1 MKMVE
6 TYSGQNRY
14 SIQSVLIRIVSWG
27 FVVNGL
33 IEILFSDW
41 FRNVAR
47 LPKEEL
53 LFSLLEIGAGFL
65 IVFRWR
71 FSKIVGSF
79 SRIAG
84 LLYAGLALA
93 ATLLLPTYK
102 EFQYLSVKIMGLV
115 HFCFY
120 LFCILVLS
128 NRAVKVF
135 FPIVNEPIT
144 PVAPRDKALQVE
156 LDEKTVGRI
165 SFWIR
170 LIAIVLVI
178 DSFSQFFLSFLW
190 DKTSAWHQR
199 LINMLPEASVGFIL
213 FGRFLGTRTWAAVVC
228 FLLGLGGLLFPPYIY
243 IFSIPIMLK
252 ENPVIA
258 HQFIDRPHLLLIGLI
273 YGVFY
278 FSIFIFLDR
287 PSTKRYFQRIEKGV

>member
-1 MKMVE
+1 M
-6 TYSGQNRY
+6 TR
-14 SIQSVLIRIVSWG
+14 VLINIVSWG

-33 IEILFSDW
+33 VTVLFSNW
-41 FRNVAR
+41 LRNVAR
-47 LPKEEL
+47 FPKEEL

-93 ATLLLPTYK
+93 ATFLLPTYK
-102 EFQYLSVKIMGLV
+102 EFQYLSVKITGLV
-115 HFCFY
+115 YFCFY

-128 NRAVKVF
+128 NRAVKAF
-135 FPIVNEPIT
+135 FPIVSEPIM

-156 LDEKTVGRI
+156 LDEKMIARI

-170 LIAIVLVI
+170 LIAIALII

-190 DKTSAWHQR
+190 DKTSAWYQR

-213 FGRFLGTRTWAAVVC
+213 LGRSPGTRTWAAVVC

-243 IFSIPIMLK
+243 IFSIPMMLK

-258 HQFIDRPHLLLIGLI
+258 HQFIDRPYLLLIGLI
-273 YGVFY
+273 YGVLY
-278 FSIFIFLDR
+278 FSIFLFLDR
-287 PSTKRYFQRIEKGV
+287 SSTKQYFQRMEKGV